1 MLANVSDRNPV
12 VERAKNC
19 GIKMCKRL
27 KKNSRARRLLPDDHR
42 KAFANRGIVCVEYRN
57 ITDADEREIFQV
69 CPSF

>member
-27 KKNSRARRLLPDDHR
+27 KKTQELVVYCPMTIEKRLRIEELYVLSTR
-42 KAFANRGIVCVEYRN
+42 I
-57 ITDADEREIFQV
+57 
-69 CPSF
+69 